1 MLDMLKIYFGVL
13 IALYSYE
20 TIRETRGPFSFA
32 EHLKFCVSLI
42 ITWLII
48 AMVLIFFGVE

>member
-20 TIRETRGPFSFA
+20 TIRETREPLSFA
-32 EHLKFCVSLI
+32 EHFRFCVSLI
-42 ITWLII
+42 IIWLI
-48 AMVLIFFGVE
+48 AMVFVFFGVE